1 MGIMLVIGFIKA
13 EDRSNQTYSH

>member
-1 MGIMLVIGFIKA
+1 MLVIGFIKA